1 MQSPI
6 VRNDVNIRS
15 SRYFLAHTTGTCWHC
30 RARTEFFALVVP
42 PGHETREPDD
52 EPPDWAGDAAQN
64 ETQDEAQNET
74 QNEALAVD
82 TWCVATHHA
91 FLFYIEFLPA
101 VIQDRLKQF
110 TQSYRLEFS
119 DAAQGP
125 YWANHCERCGSLLDD
140 HELFC
145 EPEGAFLPTSESS
158 AGAIHLLALDEAFE
172 AAAGGYAHEP
182 QFFNAMSRT

>member
-1 MQSPI
+1 MQNP
-6 VRNDVNIRS
+6 VRTDINIRS
-15 SRYFLAHTTGTCWHC
+15 PRYLLAHTLGTCWHC
-30 RARTEFFALVVP
+30 RASTQLFALVVP
-42 PGHETREPDD
+42 PGHEALELDD
-52 EPPDWAGDAAQN
+52 EAQDAAG
-64 ETQDEAQNET
+64 DEAQNET

-82 TWCVATHHA
+82 IWCAATHHA

-119 DAAQGP
+119 DAAHGP